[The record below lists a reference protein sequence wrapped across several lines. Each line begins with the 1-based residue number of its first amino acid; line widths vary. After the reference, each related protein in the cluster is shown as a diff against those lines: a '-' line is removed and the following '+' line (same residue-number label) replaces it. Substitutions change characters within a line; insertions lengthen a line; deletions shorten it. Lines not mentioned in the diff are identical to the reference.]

1 MKKEHRALKIT
12 TNIIIYSILAIFV
25 SFSIFALISKFTMKS
40 EGGAMNFFG
49 HETRIVLTGS
59 MEGSDE
65 FYNEHP
71 EYEIKKINTK
81 DAVFIDTVPNDEE
94 KAQAFYHDIKVGD
107 VLTFIYQAAGNVVVT
122 HRVIAIEENAH
133 HIVFTL
139 RGDNPSGDKIVY
151 PTDDRIQTVAS
162 DTGLIIGKV
171 TGVNTFLGNL
181 LYTLSSNKIVLVLL
195 VIVPCGT
202 IALYEIGK
210 VVYYIYKNKHE
221 QELVILK
228 EEDKNKDEELAR
240 LKEELERMKK
250 ERDNQNEDK

>member
-1 MKKEHRALKIT
+1 MKKNHRTLKLVID
-12 TNIIIYSILAIFV
+12 IVIYTLLGIFIA
-25 SFSIFALISKFTMKS
+25 FSVFALVSKFTMKS
-40 EGGAMNFFG
+40 ENGAMNFFG

-71 EYEIKKINTK
+71 DYQIKRINTR
-81 DAVFIDTVPNDEE
+81 DAVFIDTVPTNEE
-94 KAQAFYHDIKVGD
+94 DSNAFYHNIKEGD
-107 VLTFIYQAAGNVVVT
+107 VLTFIYQNAGNVVVT
-122 HRVIAIEENAH
+122 HRVIAIKEDAH

-139 RGDNPSGDKIVY
+139 RGDNPSGDQIVY
-151 PTDDRIQTVAS
+151 KNDNRTQEVAS
-162 DTGLIIGKV
+162 DSGLIIGKV

-202 IALYEIGK
+202 IAIYEVGK

-221 QELVILK
+221 QQLVILK

-240 LKEELERMKK
+240 LKEELEKMKK
-250 ERDNQNEDK
+250 ERGNQDEHE